1 MVQTGPG
8 NPADCVI
15 CSLPGFEQ
23 IGTATSHSQH
33 PTTSS
38 DEFAAGIGPNSGAK
52 HGGTSDCLRVVESFN
67 HIAGAQ
73 VARVALG
80 CTHNGHC
87 CAVVECWR
95 CAELTG
101 SG

>member
-33 PTTSS
+33 PTTSR
-38 DEFAAGIGPNSGAK
+38 DEFAVGIGPNSGAK
-52 HGGTSDCLRVVESFN
+52 HGGPSDCLRQPLLVNS
-67 HIAGAQ
+67 AQ
-73 VARVALG
+73 RQPSTTAQQ
-80 CTHNGHC
+80 
-87 CAVVECWR
+87 
-95 CAELTG
+95 
-101 SG
+101 